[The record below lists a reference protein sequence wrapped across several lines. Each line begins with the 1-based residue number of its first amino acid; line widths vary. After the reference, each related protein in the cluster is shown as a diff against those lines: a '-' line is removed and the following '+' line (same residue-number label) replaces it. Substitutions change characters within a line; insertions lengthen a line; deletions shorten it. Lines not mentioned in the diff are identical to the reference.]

1 MNDRLEVMIKVA
13 DYLSEVKY
21 RGLNSAQLTEVYEGL
36 KKLTTDQVDLYAKP
50 EYDNMQMQE
59 IRLGMEHGLS
69 PDQMAVFMNPE
80 ISWESMNH
88 NRVKIENANVID
100 KRAKA
105 NLYAQRLRNMF
116 IVILIVTLVG
126 TVSVGAYLFHH
137 YQMLQNQNLILT
149 LTADE
154 VTLDYGAVFNP
165 IDYVEDYTKEDGVEL
180 ILPDV
185 IDTHQIGKTEA
196 LYKIKNRVK
205 TETAG
210 LTINVVDQ
218 SPPDITLSN
227 HEVTLTRGQ
236 DAFSGKAYL
245 SSAADNADGDLTD
258 RVTWNDPDES
268 LNDQDITYTVTDSSG
283 NIGRDV
289 LTLHYKDPDPVPE
302 PEKIIV
308 YQNSGE
314 PNSASTQASS
324 SSSADSSGSAAQQSQ
339 THGSQDF
346 MFSDGYDMDSAYQ
359 ACIAAGSAVGTYQ
372 CTPISDGD
380 GIYTGYQLT
389 Y

>member
-196 LYKIKNRVK
+196 LYTIKNRVK

-339 THGSQDF
+339 THGSQYF

>member
-1 MNDRLEVMIKVA
+1 MKVIIVA
-13 DYLSEVKY
+13 DYLSEVKT
-21 RGLNSAQLTEVYEGL
+21 RGLNSAQMTEVYEGL
-36 KKLTTDQVDLYAKP
+36 KKLTTGQVDLYAKP

-59 IRLGMEHGLS
+59 IRLGLEHGLT

-80 ISWESMNH
+80 ISWEAMNH
-88 NRVKIENANVID
+88 NREKIENANVID

-105 NLYAQRLRNMF
+105 KLHAQWLRIMF
-116 IVILIVTLVG
+116 IALLIITLIG
-126 TVSVGAYLFHH
+126 TASVGAYLFHQ
-137 YQMLQNQNLILT
+137 YQMLQNQNLTLI

-154 VTLDYGAVFNP
+154 VTLDYGAAFNP
-165 IDYVEDYTKEDGVEL
+165 IDYVQDYTKEDGVEL

-185 IDTHQIGKTEA
+185 IDTHQIGKTEV
-196 LYKIKNRVK
+196 LYKIKNRIK
-205 TETAG
+205 TETSVM
-210 LTINVVDQ
+210 TVNVVDQ
-218 SPPDITLSN
+218 SSPDITLST

-236 DAFSGKAYL
+236 DTFSGKSYL
-245 SSAADNADGDLTD
+245 SSAEDNTDGDLTD
-258 RVTWNDPDES
+258 NVTWNDPDES
-268 LNDQDITYTVTDSSG
+268 LNDQDVIYSVTDSSG
-283 NIGRDV
+283 NTGTAV

-302 PEKIIV
+302 TEKIIV

-314 PNSASTQASS
+314 SASDNTQSS
-324 SSSADSSGSAAQQSQ
+324 SSRPADSSGSAVQQS
-339 THGSQDF
+339 HGSQNF

-359 ACIAAGSAVGTYQ
+359 TCIAAGSAAGTYQ

>member
-1 MNDRLEVMIKVA
+1 MKVIIVA
-13 DYLSEVKY
+13 DYLSEVKT
-21 RGLNSAQLTEVYEGL
+21 RGLNSAQMTEVLEGL
-36 KKLTTDQVDLYAKP
+36 KNLATDQVDLYAKP

-59 IRLGMEHGLS
+59 IRLGLEHGLT

-80 ISWESMNH
+80 ISWEAMNH

-105 NLYAQRLRNMF
+105 KLHAQRLRNIF
-116 IVILIVTLVG
+116 IVLLIVTLIG
-126 TVSVGAYLFHH
+126 TALVGAYLFRQ
-137 YQMLQNQNLILT
+137 YQVMQNQDLNLV

-154 VTLDYGAVFNP
+154 ITLDYGAAFNP

-180 ILPDV
+180 ILPDA
-185 IDTHQIGKTEA
+185 IDTHQIGKTEV
-196 LYKIKNRVK
+196 LYKIKNRIK
-205 TETAG
+205 TETAE
-210 LTINVVDQ
+210 LTVNVVDK
-218 SPPDITLSN
+218 SPPDITLST

-236 DAFSGKAYL
+236 NTFSGKAYF

-258 RVTWNDPDES
+258 SMTWNDPDES
-268 LNDQDITYTVTDSSG
+268 LNDQDITYSVTDSSG
-283 NIGRDV
+283 NTGIAV

-314 PNSASTQASS
+314 PNSGSTQSSFSS
-324 SSSADSSGSAAQQSQ
+324 STDSSGSAAQQSQ

-359 ACIAAGSAVGTYQ
+359 ACIAAGSVVGTYQ

>member
-1 MNDRLEVMIKVA
+1 MIIVA
-13 DYLSEVKY
+13 DYLSEVKL
-21 RGLNSAQLTEVYEGL
+21 RGLNSAQMMEVNEGL

-59 IRLGMEHGLS
+59 IRLGLEHGLT

-80 ISWESMNH
+80 IPWESMNH

-105 NLYAQRLRNMF
+105 KLHAQRLRNIF
-116 IVILIVTLVG
+116 IVLLIVTLIG
-126 TVSVGAYLFHH
+126 TASVGAYLFRQ
-137 YQMLQNQNLILT
+137 YQMLQDQNLILI
-149 LTADE
+149 LTAEE
-154 VTLDYGAVFNP
+154 VTLNYGAAFNP

-180 ILPDV
+180 MLPDA
-185 IDTHQIGKTEA
+185 IDTHQIGMTEV
-196 LYKIKNRVK
+196 LYKIKNRIK
-205 TETAG
+205 TETAV
-210 LTINVVDQ
+210 LAVNVQDQ
-218 SPPDITLSN
+218 SPPDITLST

-245 SSAADNADGDLTD
+245 SSAEDNADGDLTD
-258 RVTWNDPDES
+258 RVQWNDSDES

-283 NIGRDV
+283 NVGTAV

-314 PNSASTQASS
+314 PASGSTQSS
-324 SSSADSSGSAAQQSQ
+324 SSSSTDSSGSAAQQRQ
-339 THGSQDF
+339 IHGSQYF

-359 ACIAAGSAVGTYQ
+359 ACIAAGSAAGTYQ

>member
-1 MNDRLEVMIKVA
+1 MKVIIVA
-13 DYLSEVKY
+13 DYLSEVKT
-21 RGLNSAQLTEVYEGL
+21 RGLNSAQMTEVYEGL

-59 IRLGMEHGLS
+59 IRLGLEHGLT

-80 ISWESMNH
+80 ISWEAMNH
-88 NRVKIENANVID
+88 NREKIENANVID

-105 NLYAQRLRNMF
+105 KLHAQWLRIMF
-116 IVILIVTLVG
+116 IALLIITLIG
-126 TVSVGAYLFHH
+126 TASVGAYLFHQ
-137 YQMLQNQNLILT
+137 YQMLQNQNLTLI

-154 VTLDYGAVFNP
+154 VTLDYGAAFNP
-165 IDYVEDYTKEDGVEL
+165 IDYVQDYTKEDGVEL

-185 IDTHQIGKTEA
+185 IDTHQIGKTEV
-196 LYKIKNRVK
+196 LYKIKNRIK
-205 TETAG
+205 TETSVM
-210 LTINVVDQ
+210 TVNVVDQ
-218 SPPDITLSN
+218 SSPDITLST

-236 DAFSGKAYL
+236 DTFSGKSYL
-245 SSAADNADGDLTD
+245 SSAEDNTDGDLTD
-258 RVTWNDPDES
+258 NVTWNDPDES
-268 LNDQDITYTVTDSSG
+268 LNDQDVIYSVTDSSG
-283 NIGRDV
+283 NTGTAV

-302 PEKIIV
+302 TEKIIV

-314 PNSASTQASS
+314 SASDNTQSS
-324 SSSADSSGSAAQQSQ
+324 SSRPADSSGSAVQQS
-339 THGSQDF
+339 HGSQNF

-359 ACIAAGSAVGTYQ
+359 TCIAAGSAAGTYQ

>member
-1 MNDRLEVMIKVA
+1 MIIVA
-13 DYLSEVKY
+13 DYLSEVKL
-21 RGLNSAQLTEVYEGL
+21 RGLNSAQMMEVNEGL

-59 IRLGMEHGLS
+59 IRLGLEHGLTS
-69 PDQMAVFMNPE
+69 DQMAVFMNPE
-80 ISWESMNH
+80 ISWEAMNH

-105 NLYAQRLRNMF
+105 KLHAQRLRNIF
-116 IVILIVTLVG
+116 IALLFVTLIG
-126 TVSVGAYLFHH
+126 TASVGAYLFRQ
-137 YQMLQNQNLILT
+137 YQMLQNQDLNLVLV
-149 LTADE
+149 ADE
-154 VTLDYGAVFNP
+154 ITLDYGAAFNP
-165 IDYVEDYTKEDGVEL
+165 IDYVEDYTKEGGVEL
-180 ILPDV
+180 ILPDA
-185 IDTHQIGKTEA
+185 IDTHQIGKTEV
-196 LYKIKNRVK
+196 LYKIKNRIK
-205 TETAG
+205 TETSVM
-210 LTINVVDQ
+210 TVNVVDQ
-218 SPPDITLSN
+218 SSPDITLST

-236 DAFSGKAYL
+236 DTFSGKSYL
-245 SSAADNADGDLTD
+245 SSAEDNTDGDLTD
-258 RVTWNDPDES
+258 NVTWNDPDES
-268 LNDQDITYTVTDSSG
+268 LNDQDVIYSVTDSSG
-283 NIGRDV
+283 NTGTAV

-314 PNSASTQASS
+314 SASDNTQSS
-324 SSSADSSGSAAQQSQ
+324 SSRPADSSGSAVQQS
-339 THGSQDF
+339 HGSQNF

-359 ACIAAGSAVGTYQ
+359 TCIAAGSAAGTYQ

>member
-1 MNDRLEVMIKVA
+1 MT
-13 DYLSEVKY
+13 DYLSEVKS
-21 RGLNSAQLTEVYEGL
+21 RGLNSAQMTEVHEGL
-36 KKLTTDQVDLYAKP
+36 KKLTTDQVDLYAKT

-59 IRLGMEHGLS
+59 IRLGLEHGLT

-80 ISWESMNH
+80 ISWEAMNH
-88 NRVKIENANVID
+88 NRIKIENANVID

-105 NLYAQRLRNMF
+105 KLHAQRLRNIF
-116 IVILIVTLVG
+116 IVLLIVTLIG
-126 TVSVGAYLFHH
+126 AASVGAYLFRQ
-137 YQMLQNQNLILT
+137 YQMLQNQNLILI

-154 VTLDYGAVFNP
+154 ITLDYGAAFNP

-180 ILPDV
+180 ILPDA
-185 IDTHQIGKTEA
+185 IDTHQIGKTEV
-196 LYKIKNRVK
+196 LYKIKNRIK
-205 TETAG
+205 TETAV
-210 LTINVVDQ
+210 LTVNVVDQ
-218 SPPDITLSN
+218 SPPDITLSTN
-227 HEVTLTRGQ
+227 EVTLTRGH
-236 DAFSGKAYL
+236 DTFSGKAYL
-245 SSAADNADGDLTD
+245 SSAEDTVDGDLTD
-258 RVTWNDPDES
+258 RVTWNNPDES
-268 LNDQDITYTVTDSSG
+268 LNDQDVTYTVADSSG
-283 NIGRDV
+283 NTGTAV

-314 PNSASTQASS
+314 PASGSTQASS
-324 SSSADSSGSAAQQSQ
+324 NTPADASGPASQQSQ

-359 ACIAAGSAVGTYQ
+359 ACIAAGSAAGTYQ
-372 CTPISDGD
+372 CTPISDGE

>member
-59 IRLGMEHGLS
+59 IRLGREHGLT

-126 TVSVGAYLFHH
+126 TVSVGAYLFHQ

-339 THGSQDF
+339 THGSQYF

-380 GIYTGYQLT
+380 AIYTGYQLT

>member
-1 MNDRLEVMIKVA
+1 MKVIIVA
-13 DYLSEVKY
+13 DYLSEVKT
-21 RGLNSAQLTEVYEGL
+21 RGLNSAQMTEVYEGL

-59 IRLGMEHGLS
+59 IRLGLEHGLT

-80 ISWESMNH
+80 ISWEAMNH
-88 NRVKIENANVID
+88 NREKIENANVID

-105 NLYAQRLRNMF
+105 KLHAQWLRIMF
-116 IVILIVTLVG
+116 IALLIITLIG
-126 TVSVGAYLFHH
+126 TASVGAYLFHQ
-137 YQMLQNQNLILT
+137 YQMLQNQNLTLI

-154 VTLDYGAVFNP
+154 VTLDYGAAFNP
-165 IDYVEDYTKEDGVEL
+165 IDYVQDYTKEDGVEL

-185 IDTHQIGKTEA
+185 IDTHQIGKTEV
-196 LYKIKNRVK
+196 LYKIKNRIK
-205 TETAG
+205 TGTAV
-210 LTINVVDQ
+210 LAVNVIDQ
-218 SPPDITLSN
+218 SPPDVTLST

-236 DAFSGKAYL
+236 DTFSGKAYL

-258 RVTWNDPDES
+258 SVIWNDPDES
-268 LNDQDITYTVTDSSG
+268 LNDQDITYSVTDSSG
-283 NIGRDV
+283 NTGTAV
-289 LTLHYKDPDPVPE
+289 LTLHYKEPDPVPE
-302 PEKIIV
+302 QEKIIV
-308 YQNSGE
+308 YQNTGESNSG
-314 PNSASTQASS
+314 STQSSFSS
-324 SSSADSSGSAAQQSQ
+324 STDSSGSAAQQSQ

>member
-180 ILPDV
+180 LLPDV

-339 THGSQDF
+339 THGSQYF

>member
-314 PNSASTQASS
+314 PNSGSTQSSFSS
-324 SSSADSSGSAAQQSQ
+324 STDSSGSAAQQSQ
-339 THGSQDF
+339 THGSQYF

>member
-339 THGSQDF
+339 THGSQYF